1 MPKNDAAVINN
12 SKLGPKTK
20 TPHLETLNASQYQD
34 DYLTLTTDTSQVS
47 DNVYENQKYILQN
60 AAGNNENSTIVSL
73 HNNSELSPKTGWIK
87 RGFDNQAFSNDDEK
101 KHSVSSQNK
110 LTQAGVHKTLHADYN
125 VAKPQQVISGR
136 SLGRSESL
144 EDNGNLNK
152 DSLSIQAEQSE
163 EDKVR
168 IKSENKKNN
177 RKTELENN
185 TNAVDT
191 SKETD
196 DIAVMETTVDEDE
209 YLEAEPPDMYY
220 ALARSS
226 IDLRGKVLKVHKV
239 SKIRKAFIMLS
250 CFFMQVCL
258 GLLFSLG
265 ILYVELLKTFGTDRS
280 LTSLVQSLPLGLAYI
295 LGLIVGPLIQKL
307 GLRVSIFC
315 GGLLTATGF
324 IASSFM
330 NNIYAII
337 VLVGGVT
344 GTGVSLFN
352 IGTYAS
358 IPVYF
363 GKKQR
368 IAVAFTSFGT
378 GTGSMLWPLICRA
391 LLKNFGWRGNLLI
404 TGGIVLNVCS
414 LSLFFKPLP
423 VQQEKEESDNV
434 KKSKLTMQQKFVRLM
449 KIPRFVA
456 LVLWCMVDGF
466 ASPVVGQMIVDF
478 SRMNGY
484 GEDRGATLLIYY
496 SMFNAIGRAVVGI
509 ISRFNIPTIFIF
521 ATTSILCGTFYAIL
535 GYTNVYWETQVVIMA
550 SGFMLGAHVA
560 LNMIVL
566 LKIVGPDLYG
576 LGWGLAATGLGIGFT
591 TSGPIAGYISE
602 LSSYKSSFFVA
613 GLAMIADMTFYC
625 TVTIICICLKKKSVT
640 LNPTKKKVFSYKTA

>member
-1 MPKNDAAVINN
+1 MPKNDAAVVNN
-12 SKLGPKTK
+12 SRLASKPK

-34 DYLTLTTDTSQVS
+34 GYLSITSDTSQVS
-47 DNVYENQKYILQN
+47 VTVYENQKYLSQN
-60 AAGNNENSTIVSL
+60 AAENNDNSTTVSL
-73 HNNSELSPKTGWIK
+73 HNNYELSPKTGWIK
-87 RGFDNQAFSNDDEK
+87 RGIDNQAFSNDDEK
-101 KHSVSSQNK
+101 KHSISSQNK
-110 LTQAGVHKTLHADYN
+110 LTQDGVHKT
-125 VAKPQQVISGR
+125 QQVISGR

-144 EDNGNLNK
+144 KDNGNRNK

-163 EDKVR
+163 ENKVR

-177 RKTELENN
+177 RKRELENN
-185 TNAVDT
+185 TSAVDT

-196 DIAVMETTVDEDE
+196 DIGVMETSDDEDV
-209 YLEAEPPDMYY
+209 YLEEGPPDMYY

-239 SKIRKAFIMLS
+239 SKIRKALIMFS
-250 CFFMQVCL
+250 CFYMQVCL

-265 ILYVELLKTFGTDRS
+265 ILYVELLKTFGTNRS

-295 LGLIVGPLIQKL
+295 LGLIVGPLIQKF

-315 GGLLTATGF
+315 GGILTATGF

-337 VLVGGVT
+337 VLVGGVS

-368 IAVAFTSFGT
+368 IAVAFTSLGT
-378 GTGSMLWPLICRA
+378 GTGSMLWPLICRV
-391 LLKNFGWRGNLLI
+391 LLKNYGWRGNLLI
-404 TGGIVLNVCS
+404 TGGILLNVCS

-423 VQQEKEESDNV
+423 VQQEKEENDNV

-449 KIPRFVA
+449 KIPRFLA

-478 SRMNGY
+478 SRINGY
-484 GEDRGATLLIYY
+484 GEDSGATLLIYY

-509 ISRFNIPTIFIF
+509 ISRFNIPTYFIF
-521 ATTSILCGTFYAIL
+521 ATVSILCGTFFAIL
-535 GYTNVYWETQVVIMA
+535 GYTSVYWETQIVIMA

-576 LGWGLAATGLGIGFT
+576 LAWGLAATGLGIGFT

-613 GLAMIADMTFYC
+613 GLAMIADMIFYC

-640 LNPTKKKVFSYKTA
+640 LIPTKKKVFSFKTA

>member
-295 LGLIVGPLIQKL
+295 LGEFYYNSSENCHNSQIEEYL
-307 GLRVSIFC
+307 GVWRSDAV
-315 GGLLTATGF
+315 
-324 IASSFM
+324 
-330 NNIYAII
+330 II
-337 VLVGGVT
+337 L
-344 GTGVSLFN
+344 
-352 IGTYAS
+352 
-358 IPVYF
+358 
-363 GKKQR
+363 
-368 IAVAFTSFGT
+368 
-378 GTGSMLWPLICRA
+378 
-391 LLKNFGWRGNLLI
+391 
-404 TGGIVLNVCS
+404 
-414 LSLFFKPLP
+414 
-423 VQQEKEESDNV
+423 
-434 KKSKLTMQQKFVRLM
+434 
-449 KIPRFVA
+449 
-456 LVLWCMVDGF
+456 
-466 ASPVVGQMIVDF
+466 
-478 SRMNGY
+478 
-484 GEDRGATLLIYY
+484 
-496 SMFNAIGRAVVGI
+496 
-509 ISRFNIPTIFIF
+509 
-521 ATTSILCGTFYAIL
+521 
-535 GYTNVYWETQVVIMA
+535 
-550 SGFMLGAHVA
+550 
-560 LNMIVL
+560 
-566 LKIVGPDLYG
+566 
-576 LGWGLAATGLGIGFT
+576 
-591 TSGPIAGYISE
+591 
-602 LSSYKSSFFVA
+602 
-613 GLAMIADMTFYC
+613 
-625 TVTIICICLKKKSVT
+625 
-640 LNPTKKKVFSYKTA
+640 